1 MKLPVRRR
9 YHDYRLETLP
19 RDELERRQFSRL
31 KAVLDRAYHQSRF
44 YRRLFDDAKV
54 HPDQITSWEDFHG
67 RVPLIDKRT
76 LLADQAEEPPWG
88 RKLMVP
94 AEDIRTVYITSG
106 TSGVGQEV
114 HPMTE
119 QDFRIAS
126 EVGFFCFAWAGMEKG
141 DLNALFWP
149 LATMAGG
156 QVAHAGLERF
166 GANVMALGLFDSST
180 KIRRLREFRHH
191 YIWATPVYLTRLTHL
206 CRDTGMRPTVEL
218 PNLKGILLSTGA
230 FPLEWAREMEEFWGT
245 RLYDCYGSTQ
255 IRSIYA
261 STCEKGVADNGR
273 RGSYHPAEPF
283 VVANIVDPATGRP
296 VKYGDE
302 GELVITNLRQDA
314 APMIRFRQGDR
325 IRRLP
330 PDACDCGRTWEV
342 WEAGTISRYD
352 DMLKIRGQNIW
363 PLAVDEA
370 VFAYREIEEY
380 GGRVWVESDGTEEVL
395 VSVEFSKETPVTDRP
410 PIVERLP
417 EELRQR
423 TGIRMT
429 VAEVEYG
436 TIPRFEYK
444 AIRWTDERQQGL
456 TKVKFTEK

>member
-1 MKLPVRRR
+1 
-9 YHDYRLETLP
+9 
-19 RDELERRQFSRL
+19 
-31 KAVLDRAYHQSRF
+31 
-44 YRRLFDDAKV
+44 
-54 HPDQITSWEDFHG
+54 
-67 RVPLIDKRT
+67 
-76 LLADQAEEPPWG
+76 
-88 RKLMVP
+88 
-94 AEDIRTVYITSG
+94 
-106 TSGVGQEV
+106 
-114 HPMTE
+114 MTE

-206 CRDTGMRPTVEL
+206 CRETDMRPAVEL
-218 PNLKGILLSTGA
+218 PNLKGIVLSTGA
-230 FPLEWAREMEEFWGT
+230 FPLEWAQEMEEFWGT

-330 PDACDCGRTWEV
+330 HEACDCGRTWEV

-363 PLAVDEA
+363 PLAVDEV

-380 GGRVWVESDGTEEVL
+380 GGRVWVGPDGTEEVL
-395 VSVEFSKETPVTDRP
+395 VSVEFSKETPTADRP
-410 PIVERLP
+410 RIVERLP
-417 EELRQR
+417 EELRRR

>member
-19 RDELERRQFSRL
+19 RDELERRQFARL

-54 HPDQITSWEDFHG
+54 HPDQIKSWEDFHG

-94 AEDIRTVYITSG
+94 AEDIRKVYITSG

-206 CRDTGMRPTVEL
+206 CRETDMRPAVEL
-218 PNLKGILLSTGA
+218 PNLKGIVLSTGA
-230 FPLEWAREMEEFWGT
+230 FPLEWAQEMEEFWGT

-330 PDACDCGRTWEV
+330 HEACDCGRTWEV

-363 PLAVDEA
+363 PLAVDEV

-380 GGRVWVESDGTEEVL
+380 GGRVWVGPDGTEEVL
-395 VSVEFSKETPVTDRP
+395 VSVEFSKETPTADRP
-410 PIVERLP
+410 RIVERLP
-417 EELRQR
+417 EELRRR